1 MICAPTGFRWTVG
14 AAISRPKAFSLLGRR
29 CRAYA
34 RRMRVGAGM
43 AKALQRAGQCPAPT
57 KGEKRFYIRRRG
69 GCPHPPALEGTP
81 FVGHGLPD
89 APFRLPAK
97 RRRGGTLGRPRMRR
111 SAYPQNGVGAAHW
124 AARRPQRRN
133 PQRKENVTPSPAR
146 LRGSKYTGRRGCPE
160 AAPGSAPPAP
170 NPGRTGD
177 WPAPAVP
184 PRPRRRPR

>member
-97 RRRGGTLGRPRMRR
+97 RRRGGTLGRPP
-111 SAYPQNGVGAAHW
+111 SAAA
-124 AARRPQRRN
+124 
-133 PQRKENVTPSPAR
+133 KSPAER
-146 LRGSKYTGRRGCPE
+146 ERHPFSSTPPWQQIYRAQGMPRSRSRECSACSRSRQNWGLASSSRPLSAT
-160 AAPGSAPPAP
+160 AASPVISTFSCS
-170 NPGRTGD
+170 R
-177 WPAPAVP
+177 
-184 PRPRRRPR
+184 

>member
-1 MICAPTGFRWTVG
+1 MAFRNSFRATGPWVYKNFRFCGSISAPGFAEPTFPMRIDGGRMICAPTGFRWTVG
-14 AAISRPKAFSLLGRR
+14 AAISHPKAFSLLGRR

-97 RRRGGTLGRPRMRR
+97 RRRGGTLGRPP
-111 SAYPQNGVGAAHW
+111 YPAAQLEPRHNKGAF
-124 AARRPQRRN
+124 
-133 PQRKENVTPSPAR
+133 K
-146 LRGSKYTGRRGCPE
+146 K
-160 AAPGSAPPAP
+160 GSARFSTTARPAAAKDE
-170 NPGRTGD
+170 GK
-177 WPAPAVP
+177 AVS
-184 PRPRRRPR
+184 

>member
-1 MICAPTGFRWTVG
+1 MRIDGGRMICAPTGFRWTVG
-14 AAISRPKAFSLLGRR
+14 AAISHPKAFSLLGRR

-97 RRRGGTLGRPRMRR
+97 RRRGGTLGCPPSADGGIPNGKGTSPLLQHASVVANIPGAGDAPKPLQRMLRLLQVQ
-111 SAYPQNGVGAAHW
+111 AELGVG
-124 AARRPQRRN
+124 QL
-133 PQRKENVTPSPAR
+133 QPSP
-146 LRGSKYTGRRGCPE
+146 LRHGGVS
-160 AAPGSAPPAP
+160 
-170 NPGRTGD
+170 GD
-177 WPAPAVP
+177 QHLLLF
-184 PRPRRRPR
+184 